1 VDFAIFQRRIHSL
14 QRADGTLPNQTLN
27 GHHSLQR
34 ADGTLPDQICNE
46 HYSPLRRLALNP
58 LSNSTTGRK
67 LPSMSKGAATKDRII
82 ESALRTAS
90 VEGLEG
96 ISLGRLA
103 ADVGMSKSG
112 LFAHFASK
120 EELQLDVLEAASAR
134 FVDVVVRPAM
144 QEPRGEPRVRSMFEH
159 WLVWERHESLPG
171 GCVFM
176 HAAAELDDRPGPARD
191 SLVQWQRQWLQML
204 ARAVRIAVDAGDF
217 KPETD
222 ADQFAFQMLGLILGY
237 YHTRRL
243 LNDPF
248 AEAHVRQGFDALVA
262 AARA

>member
-1 VDFAIFQRRIHSL
+1 
-14 QRADGTLPNQTLN
+14 
-27 GHHSLQR
+27 
-34 ADGTLPDQICNE
+34 
-46 HYSPLRRLALNP
+46 
-58 LSNSTTGRK
+58 
-67 LPSMSKGAATKDRII
+67 MSKGAATRDRII

-90 VEGLEG
+90 VDGLEG

-120 EELQLDVLEAASAR
+120 EELQLDVLHAAAAR
-134 FVDVVVRPAM
+134 FMEIVVQPAM
-144 QEPRGEPRVRSMFEH
+144 QEPRGEPRVRSLFEH

-191 SLVQWQRQWLQML
+191 ALVEWQQQWLDAL
-204 ARAVRIAVDAGDF
+204 AKAAGIAVDAGHF
-217 KPETD
+217 R
-222 ADQFAFQMLGLILGY
+222 ADLDPGLFAFQQLGLVLGY
-237 YHTRRL
+237 YHARRL
-243 LNDPF
+243 LNDPA
-248 AEAHVRQGFDALVA
+248 AEEHVRRAFDALVL

>member
-1 VDFAIFQRRIHSL
+1 
-14 QRADGTLPNQTLN
+14 
-27 GHHSLQR
+27 
-34 ADGTLPDQICNE
+34 
-46 HYSPLRRLALNP
+46 
-58 LSNSTTGRK
+58 
-67 LPSMSKGAATKDRII
+67 MSKGAATKDRII

-112 LFAHFASK
+112 LFAHFQSK
-120 EELQLDVLEAASAR
+120 EELQLDVLQAAAGR

-144 QEPRGEPRVRSMFEH
+144 GEARGEPRVRSLFEH

-191 SLVQWQRQWLQML
+191 ALVSWQQQWLDVL
-204 ARAVRIAVDAGDF
+204 AKAARIAIDAGHFRPDLD
-217 KPETD
+217 P
-222 ADQFAFQMLGLILGY
+222 QLFAFQQLGLVLGY
-237 YHTRRL
+237 YHARRL
-243 LNDPF
+243 LNDPQ
-248 AEAHVRQGFDALVA
+248 AEAHVRQAFDALVA

>member
-1 VDFAIFQRRIHSL
+1 L
-14 QRADGTLPNQTLN
+14 QK
-27 GHHSLQR
+27 
-34 ADGTLPDQICNE
+34 
-46 HYSPLRRLALNP
+46 
-58 LSNSTTGRK
+58 STIGRK
-67 LPSMSKGAATKDRII
+67 LQPMSKGAATKDRII

-120 EELQLDVLEAASAR
+120 EELQIDVLEAASAR
-134 FVDVVVRPAM
+134 FAEIVVKPAM
-144 QEPRGEPRVRSMFEH
+144 QEPRGEPRVRSLFEH

-191 SLVQWQRQWLQML
+191 SLVSWQRQWLDLL
-204 ARAVRIAVDAGDF
+204 ARAARIAVDAGHF
-217 KPETD
+217 R
-222 ADQFAFQMLGLILGY
+222 ADLDSALFAFQQLGLVLGY
-237 YHTRRL
+237 YHARRL
-243 LNDPF
+243 LGDPL
-248 AEAHVRQGFDALVA
+248 AEQHARQAFDALVA

>member
-1 VDFAIFQRRIHSL
+1 
-14 QRADGTLPNQTLN
+14 
-27 GHHSLQR
+27 
-34 ADGTLPDQICNE
+34 
-46 HYSPLRRLALNP
+46 
-58 LSNSTTGRK
+58 
-67 LPSMSKGAATKDRII
+67 MSKGAATRDRII

-112 LFAHFASK
+112 LFAHFTSK
-120 EELQLDVLEAASAR
+120 EELQIDVLEAASAR
-134 FVDVVVRPAM
+134 FAEIVLKPAM
-144 QEPRGEPRVRSMFEH
+144 QEPRGEPRVRSLFEH

-191 SLVQWQRQWLQML
+191 TLVSWQRQWLAFL
-204 ARAVRIAVDAGDF
+204 AKAARIAVDAGHF
-217 KPETD
+217 R
-222 ADQFAFQMLGLILGY
+222 ADLDSALFAFQQLGLVLGY
-237 YHTRRL
+237 YHARRL
-243 LNDPF
+243 LGDPL
-248 AEAHVRQGFDALVA
+248 AEQHARQAFDALVA